1 MPGHSRQRHRLPSIG
16 ASAKVAVSAM
26 TQSPASIAVVGAGP
40 SGFYAIDA
48 LTRAR
53 PDARIDIIDRLP
65 TPFGLVRHGVA
76 PDHQGTKGVT
86 RQFDR
91 LLAKPGVR
99 FVGGVELGRDVSL
112 DELRAAYDAVLIATG
127 CGRDRRLGIPGEDL
141 DGVMGSMRFVDW
153 FNAHPDAVD
162 LSEAIAQARHVAVI
176 GNGNVAIDVARVF
189 AKTAEEMA
197 KSDIDPRAQAVI
209 AAMPLETVTLYGR
222 RGPAE
227 ASFTINELNELGR
240 LARAVALVDAAD
252 VANAVA
258 PDGDPTPERL
268 RKQKNIEAL
277 RGFSANAPGAKPI
290 ALAFRFHHAPLTF
303 SGENGRVVGINFAD
317 GFYAPA
323 DLVITC
329 IGYNAIL
336 PEGLPAER
344 GRVANDEGHVRG
356 LPGVYVVGWARRG
369 PSGTIPTSRADSFA
383 VAERLVADLAP
394 SSKPGPGGLDALL
407 ATRGVATIDTAG
419 WLRIDK
425 AESEAGAREGR
436 PRVKLASWAALR
448 AASNPA

>member
-1 MPGHSRQRHRLPSIG
+1 MPSID
-16 ASAKVAVSAM
+16 ASAKVAVIAM
-26 TQSPASIAVVGAGP
+26 TQSSGSIAVVGAGP
-40 SGFYAIDA
+40 SGFYAVDA
-48 LTRAR
+48 LSRAR

-65 TPFGLVRHGVA
+65 TPFGLARYGVA

-99 FVGGVELGRDVSL
+99 FIGGVALGRDISL
-112 DELRAAYDAVLIATG
+112 PELRNLYDAVMIATG
-127 CGRDRRLGIPGEDL
+127 CGRDRRLGIPGEHL

-162 LSEAIAQARHVAVI
+162 LTETIAQARHVAVI

-197 KSDIDPRAQAVI
+197 KSDIDPRAQAAIV
-209 AAMPLETVTLYGR
+209 AMRLETVSLYGR

-227 ASFTINELNELGR
+227 ASFTINELNEMGR

-252 VANAVA
+252 VANVAA
-258 PDGDPTPERL
+258 PDSDPTPERL

-277 RGFSANAPGAKPI
+277 RGFSSNVPHAKPVG
-290 ALAFRFHHAPLTF
+290 LAFRFHRAPLTL
-303 SGENGRVVGINFAD
+303 SGENGRVVGINFA
-317 GFYAPA
+317 GGSYTPA

-329 IGYNAIL
+329 IGYDAIL
-336 PEGLPAER
+336 PDDLPADK
-344 GRVANDEGHVRG
+344 GRVANDEGRVAG

-369 PSGTIPTSRADSFA
+369 PSGTIPTNRADSFA
-383 VAERLVADLAP
+383 VAERLVTDLAP
-394 SSKPGPGGLDALL
+394 SSRPGPAGLDALL
-407 ATRGVATIDTAG
+407 ASRGVATIDTAG
-419 WLRIDK
+419 WQRIDK
-425 AESEAGAREGR
+425 AESDAGAREGR
-436 PRVKLASWAALR
+436 PRVKLTSWAALR
-448 AASNPA
+448 AAANPA

>member
-1 MPGHSRQRHRLPSIG
+1 
-16 ASAKVAVSAM
+16 M
-26 TQSPASIAVVGAGP
+26 TTSPPSIAVVGAGP
-40 SGFYAIDA
+40 SGFYAVDA

-65 TPFGLVRHGVA
+65 APFGLARYGVA

-112 DELRAAYDAVLIATG
+112 DKLRRLYDAVVIATG

-141 DGVMGSMRFVDW
+141 TGVMGSMRFVDW

-162 LSEAIAQARHVAVI
+162 LSETIAQARHVAVI

-189 AKTAEEMA
+189 AKTADEMA
-197 KSDIDPRAQAVI
+197 KSDIDPRALAAI
-209 AAMPLETVTLYGR
+209 AAMPLESVTLYGR

-227 ASFTINELNELGR
+227 ASFTINELGEMGR
-240 LARAVALVDAAD
+240 LMRAVALVDPQD
-252 VANAVA
+252 VADATA

-268 RKQKNIEAL
+268 RKQKNIEAF
-277 RGFSANAPGAKPI
+277 RGFAANAPGAKPV
-290 ALAFRFHHAPLTF
+290 ALGFRFHRAPLTL
-303 SGENGRVVGINFAD
+303 SGENGRVVGVNFAD
-317 GFYAPA
+317 GSYTPA

-329 IGYNAIL
+329 IGYDAIL

-344 GRVANDEGHVRG
+344 GRVANDEGRVTG
-356 LPGVYVVGWARRG
+356 LPDVYVVGWARRG
-369 PSGTIPTSRADSFA
+369 PSGTIPTNRADSFA

-394 SSKPGPGGLDALL
+394 SSKPGPTGLDALL
-407 ATRGVATIDTAG
+407 ASRGIAAIDTAG
-419 WLRIDK
+419 WQRIDK
-425 AESEAGAREGR
+425 AESDAGAREGR
-436 PRVKLASWAALR
+436 PRVKLASWAVLR
-448 AASNPA
+448 AAASPA

>member
-1 MPGHSRQRHRLPSIG
+1 
-16 ASAKVAVSAM
+16 M
-26 TQSPASIAVVGAGP
+26 TSSPPPSIAVVGAGP
-40 SGFYAIDA
+40 SGFYAVDA
-48 LTRAR
+48 LSRAR
-53 PDARIDIIDRLP
+53 PDARIDIVDRLP
-65 TPFGLVRHGVA
+65 TPFGLARYGVA

-112 DELRAAYDAVLIATG
+112 AELRDLYDAVVIATG
-127 CGRDRRLGIPGEDL
+127 CGRDRTLGIPGEDL
-141 DGVMGSMRFVDW
+141 AGVMGSIRFVEW

-162 LSEAIAQARHVAVI
+162 LTETIAPARHVAVI

-189 AKTAEEMA
+189 AKTADEMA
-197 KSDIDPRAQAVI
+197 KSDIDPRAAAAI
-209 AAMPLETVTLYGR
+209 AAMPLATVTLYGR

-227 ASFTINELNELGR
+227 ASFTINELNEMGR

-252 VANAVA
+252 VAAAVV
-258 PDGDPTPERL
+258 PDSDPTPERL
-268 RKQKNIEAL
+268 RKQKNIEAF
-277 RGFSANAPGAKPI
+277 RGFAANAPGDKPI
-290 ALAFRFHHAPLTF
+290 ALGFRFHRTPLTLG
-303 SGENGRVVGINFAD
+303 GENGRVVGINFAD
-317 GFYAPA
+317 GSYAPA

-329 IGYNAIL
+329 IGYDAHL

-344 GRVANDEGHVRG
+344 GRVANQDGRVTG

-383 VAERLVADLAP
+383 VAERLLADYAP
-394 SSKPGPGGLDALL
+394 SAKPGPQGLDALL
-407 ATRGVATIDTAG
+407 LARGVAAIDAAG
-419 WLRIDK
+419 WQRIDK

-436 PRVKLASWAALR
+436 PRVKLSSWAALR
-448 AASNPA
+448 AASSPA

>member
-1 MPGHSRQRHRLPSIG
+1 MAI
-16 ASAKVAVSAM
+16 AM
-26 TQSPASIAVVGAGP
+26 TQSSASIAVVGAGP
-40 SGFYAIDA
+40 SGFYAVDA
-48 LTRAR
+48 LSRAR

-65 TPFGLVRHGVA
+65 TPFGLARYGVA

-99 FVGGVELGRDVSL
+99 FAGGVDLGRDVSL
-112 DELRAAYDAVLIATG
+112 EELRNLYDAVVIATG
-127 CGRDRRLGIPGEDL
+127 CGRDRRLGVPGEDL
-141 DGVMGSMRFVDW
+141 AGVMGSMRFVDW

-162 LSEAIAQARHVAVI
+162 LSETIAQARHVAVI

-189 AKTAEEMA
+189 AKTVEEMA
-197 KSDIDPRAQAVI
+197 KSDIDPRAQAAI

-227 ASFTINELNELGR
+227 ASFTINELNEMGR
-240 LARAVALVDAAD
+240 LARAVALVDPAD

-277 RGFSANAPGAKPI
+277 RGFSANAPDAKPI
-290 ALAFRFHHAPLTF
+290 ALAFRFDRAPRMLG
-303 SGENGRVVGINFAD
+303 GENGRVVGINFTD

-329 IGYNAIL
+329 IGYDAIL

-344 GRVANDEGHVRG
+344 GRVANDDGRVRG
-356 LPGVYVVGWARRG
+356 LSGVYVVGWARRG
-369 PSGTIPTSRADSFA
+369 PSGTIPTNRADSFA
-383 VAERLVADLAP
+383 VVERLVADLAP

-407 ATRGVATIDTAG
+407 ASRDAATIDTAG
-419 WLRIDK
+419 WQRIDK

-448 AASNPA
+448 ATANPA

>member
-1 MPGHSRQRHRLPSIG
+1 MAI
-16 ASAKVAVSAM
+16 AM
-26 TQSPASIAVVGAGP
+26 TQSSASIAVVGAGP
-40 SGFYAIDA
+40 SGFYAVDA
-48 LTRAR
+48 LSRAR

-65 TPFGLVRHGVA
+65 TPFGLARYGVA

-99 FVGGVELGRDVSL
+99 FAGGVDLGRDVSL
-112 DELRAAYDAVLIATG
+112 EELRNLYDAVVIATG
-127 CGRDRRLGIPGEDL
+127 CGRDRRLGVPGEDL
-141 DGVMGSMRFVDW
+141 AGVMGSMRFVDW

-162 LSEAIAQARHVAVI
+162 LSETIAQARHVAVI

-189 AKTAEEMA
+189 AKTVEEMA
-197 KSDIDPRAQAVI
+197 KSDIDPRAQAAI

-227 ASFTINELNELGR
+227 ASFTINELNEMGR
-240 LARAVALVDAAD
+240 LARAVALVDPAD

-277 RGFSANAPGAKPI
+277 RGFSANAPDAKPI
-290 ALAFRFHHAPLTF
+290 ALAFRFDRAPRMLG
-303 SGENGRVVGINFAD
+303 GENGRVVGINFTD

-329 IGYNAIL
+329 IGYDAIL

-344 GRVANDEGHVRG
+344 GRVANDDGRVRG
-356 LPGVYVVGWARRG
+356 LSGVYVVGWARRG
-369 PSGTIPTSRADSFA
+369 PSGTIPTNRADSFA
-383 VAERLVADLAP
+383 VVERLVADLAP

-407 ATRGVATIDTAG
+407 RSRGLVVVDAAG

-448 AASNPA
+448 ATANPA

>member
-1 MPGHSRQRHRLPSIG
+1 
-16 ASAKVAVSAM
+16 M
-26 TQSPASIAVVGAGP
+26 TDSTPSIAVVGAGP
-40 SGFYAIDA
+40 SGFYAVDA

-53 PDARIDIIDRLP
+53 PGARIDIIDRLP
-65 TPFGLVRHGVA
+65 TPYGLARYGVA

-99 FVGGVELGRDVSL
+99 FIGGVELGRDVSL

-162 LSEAIAQARHVAVI
+162 LAETIAPVRHVAVI
-176 GNGNVAIDVARVF
+176 GNGNVAIDVARVL
-189 AKTAEEMA
+189 AKTADEMA
-197 KSDIDPRAQAVI
+197 KSDIDPRAQAAI

-227 ASFTINELNELGR
+227 ASFTINELNEMGR

-252 VANAVA
+252 VASVSV
-258 PDGDPTPERL
+258 PETDPTPERL

-277 RGFSANAPGAKPI
+277 RGFSVNAPAAKPV
-290 ALAFRFHHAPLTF
+290 ALTFRFHRAPLML
-303 SGENGRVVGINFAD
+303 SGEDGRVVGVNFAD
-317 GFYAPA
+317 GSYAPA

-329 IGYNAIL
+329 IGYDAIL

-344 GRVANDEGHVRG
+344 GRIANDDGRVTG
-356 LPGVYVVGWARRG
+356 LPGVYVAGWARRG

-383 VAERLVADLAP
+383 VAERLLADLA
-394 SSKPGPGGLDALL
+394 SSTKPGPAGLDALL
-407 ATRGVATIDTAG
+407 AARGVATIDTAG

-425 AESEAGAREGR
+425 AESEAGARDGR
-436 PRVKLASWAALR
+436 PRVKLANWATLR
-448 AASNPA
+448 AAASPA

>member
-1 MPGHSRQRHRLPSIG
+1 MS
-16 ASAKVAVSAM
+16 
-26 TQSPASIAVVGAGP
+26 QSPASIAVVGAGP
-40 SGFYAIDA
+40 SGFYAVDA

-65 TPFGLVRHGVA
+65 TPFGLARYGVA

-99 FVGGVELGRDVSL
+99 FIGGVELGRDVSL
-112 DELRAAYDAVLIATG
+112 DDLRGLYDAILVATG
-127 CGRDRRLGIPGEDL
+127 CGRDRRLSIPGEDL

-162 LSEAIAQARHVAVI
+162 LTETIAQARHVAVI
-176 GNGNVAIDVARVF
+176 GNGNVAIDVARVL
-189 AKTAEEMA
+189 AKTADEMA

-227 ASFTINELNELGR
+227 ASFTINELHEMGR
-240 LARAVALVDAAD
+240 LAGAVALVDAAD
-252 VANAVA
+252 VASASA
-258 PDGDPTPERL
+258 PDSDPTPERL
-268 RKQKNIEAL
+268 RKQKNIEAF
-277 RGFSANAPGAKPI
+277 RGFSANAPGAKPV
-290 ALAFRFHHAPLTF
+290 ALAFRFHRAPLLL
-303 SGENGRVVGINFAD
+303 SGENGRVVSVSFVD
-317 GFYAPA
+317 GSYAPA

-329 IGYNAIL
+329 IGYEAIL
-336 PEGLPAER
+336 PEGLPAEG
-344 GRVANDEGHVRG
+344 GRVANDDGRVRG

-369 PSGTIPTSRADSFA
+369 PSGTIPTNRADSFA
-383 VAERLVADLAP
+383 VAERLIADLAP
-394 SSKPGPGGLDALL
+394 SPKPGPAGLDTLL
-407 ATRGVATIDTAG
+407 AARGVVAIDTAG

-425 AESEAGAREGR
+425 AESEAGVREGR